1 MKDIK
6 YLIKLKIKY
15 YRVQYEMLSN
25 SEYLRYALELEDLL
39 WEIENIPESIKEYEL
54 RLGDDEDD

>member
-15 YRVQYEMLSN
+15 YRVQYEQLSQ
-25 SEYLRYALELEDLL
+25 SAYLRYALELEDL
-39 WEIENIPESIKEYEL
+39 IHDIDNIPESIKLYEFML
-54 RLGDDEDD
+54 EEEKND